1 MHPTAA
7 MKRVRP
13 AVFALALAACATAPA
28 RYEPGTPTA
37 EQTAKLKAAEAA
49 YRAGAAD
56 YPTQRDAI
64 ARDPVAAAWLARMFV
79 REVFTAR
86 EGRPLGEDDELLRAA
101 AGIED
106 PVVARAIAE
115 LRALGAVAVPVLVGD
130 LLHHEQAQP
139 RELGIELL
147 GEIGEPAR
155 PALLALLRGAPE
167 KPRRAAARAL
177 GRLGVDDEVFAALAA
192 MAREPDFTVRADA
205 LRSLRGGGAP
215 AQAFLIERLRADD
228 DPYVRRVAAETLVAF
243 PTTAVA
249 NALVDHL
256 ERCERDGDRAS
267 SRAAQRALCTMAGVR
282 AARPAEQWRQW
293 AAGVDARAAAKPAA
307 KAADAPR

>member
-1 MHPTAA
+1 MHPIAA
-7 MKRVRP
+7 MKRASGV
-13 AVFALALAACATAPA
+13 ALALAAVACSSAPA
-28 RYEPGTPTA
+28 RFEPGTPTA
-37 EQTAKLKAAEAA
+37 EQAARLKAAEAA

-56 YPTQRDAI
+56 YPAQRDAI
-64 ARDPVAAAWLARMFV
+64 AKDPVAVAWLVRMFV
-79 REVFTAR
+79 RDVFTAR

-106 PVVARAIAE
+106 PVASRAIAE
-115 LRALGAVAVPVLVGD
+115 LRTLGAAAVPVLVGD
-130 LLHHEQAQP
+130 LLQHEQPQP

-155 PALLALLRGAPE
+155 PALMALLRDAPE
-167 KPRRAAARAL
+167 KQRRAAARAL
-177 GRLGVDDEVFAALAA
+177 GGIGVDAEVFAALTA
-192 MAREPDFTVRADA
+192 MARAPEFTVRADA
-205 LRSLRGGGAP
+205 LRSLRGAGAP

-243 PTTAVA
+243 PTTATA

-256 ERCERDGDRAS
+256 ERCERDDDRAS
-267 SRAAQRALCTMAGVR
+267 ARAAQRALCTMAGVR
-282 AARPAEQWRQW
+282 AARPAAAWREW